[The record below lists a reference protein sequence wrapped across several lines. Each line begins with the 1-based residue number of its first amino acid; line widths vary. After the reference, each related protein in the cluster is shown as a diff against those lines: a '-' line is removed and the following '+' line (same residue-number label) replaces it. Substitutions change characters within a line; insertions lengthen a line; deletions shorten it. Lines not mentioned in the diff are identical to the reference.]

1 MATTAASTAKRSRIK
16 IVSSKAL
23 DSAGLEN
30 PSSTRRA
37 KKRKVVQEAADE
49 PWGLDPLGGTQEN
62 NDCEIRDA
70 EGTAAQQ
77 EAHTINQAQT
87 HSAEPTSVE
96 PLQAPTS
103 TAKGKRGRKKKVS
116 KPDESMSNFTEQPL
130 AEVNPSPAEPTEPPT
145 KRKRGRPRKSE
156 PDPQFTKTQIQP
168 TDDEAEQSPTNNKQ
182 AETEAEPHTTPQP
195 LSQIH
200 PNPQPNSEAAIAN
213 GGDSGE
219 AGKENEALELDAA
232 VKDTAADS
240 GGKTKEKKEK
250 EKQGAIKDVKTSGG
264 QKPAVV
270 QYRVGLS
277 KRSRIAP
284 LLKSLKKPV

>member
-1 MATTAASTAKRSRIK
+1 M
-16 IVSSKAL
+16 SSKAL

-156 PDPQFTKTQIQP
+156 PEPQSTNTQP
-168 TDDEAEQSPTNNKQ
+168 EPMDDEAEQHLTNNKQ
-182 AETEAEPHTTPQP
+182 AETEAEPHTNPPP
-195 LSQIH
+195 LSQKH
-200 PNPQPNSEAAIAN
+200 LNPQHNPEAAIAN
-213 GGDSGE
+213 GGDSAD
-219 AGKENEALELDAA
+219 AGKENETLESYAA
-232 VKDTAADS
+232 AMEIAADS
-240 GGKTKEKKEK
+240 GGKAKEKKEK
-250 EKQGAIKDVKTSGG
+250 EKQGAIKDAKTAGG